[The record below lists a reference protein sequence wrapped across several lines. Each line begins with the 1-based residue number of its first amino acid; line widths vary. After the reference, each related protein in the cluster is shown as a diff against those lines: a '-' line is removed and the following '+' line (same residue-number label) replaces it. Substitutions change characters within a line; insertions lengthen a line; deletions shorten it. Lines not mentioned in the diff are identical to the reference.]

1 MFFRYLTGRTKQYHS
16 GNGKPVI
23 SIFAELLKW
32 EYKEHYFNKM
42 YFAFGL
48 NRKNTLQDDYTGRR
62 TFLKIKDEV
71 EYILKRKAGCKDLN
85 YDIITKDKFFANSIF
100 NANGI
105 PAIENMALIKGNHV
119 LFNDGS
125 RKSLESLLELHGI
138 FYIKNTVLEAGD
150 GIITLDTGN
159 KTFGFKE
166 KKFTIDHFKQIIA
179 DKIWIVQE
187 QHHSHKEIKKI
198 NATALNT
205 TRIVTIMNGTEPE
218 YLSGFQAFA
227 TNDST
232 NDSWNTGSVYVGI
245 DPENNCLKEFGYYSL
260 HVKNKSLC
268 TSHPDSG
275 IVFKG
280 YKIPFLKE
288 AIELCLKAHQ
298 LLYFNFVIGW
308 DVAIT
313 DKGPVIVEANEKP
326 GMNAVQCVDGG
337 LKRKIMHNASK
348 YIY

>member
-1 MFFRYLTGRTKQYHS
+1 
-16 GNGKPVI
+16 
-23 SIFAELLKW
+23 
-32 EYKEHYFNKM
+32 
-42 YFAFGL
+42 
-48 NRKNTLQDDYTGRR
+48 
-62 TFLKIKDEV
+62 
-71 EYILKRKAGCKDLN
+71 
-85 YDIITKDKFFANSIF
+85 
-100 NANGI
+100 
-105 PAIENMALIKGNHV
+105 
-119 LFNDGS
+119 
-125 RKSLESLLELHGI
+125 
-138 FYIKNTVLEAGD
+138 
-150 GIITLDTGN
+150 
-159 KTFGFKE
+159 
-166 KKFTIDHFKQIIA
+166 
-179 DKIWIVQE
+179 
-187 QHHSHKEIKKI
+187 
-198 NATALNT
+198 LNT

-288 AIELCLKAHQ
+288 AVELCLKAHQ

-337 LKRKIMHNASK
+337 LKRKIMQNASK